1 MRNSHDTTVD
11 STARPQ
17 LRGAALDRAN
27 ATTLDRAK
35 RATSDDAVCSNESR
49 RTNRSGAVERTNRDL
64 RAIMRVS
71 RDRRPRLDD
80 SPYARCACVRRNC
93 GANDVGTGYHEQ
105 VSAHFD
111 EDDPDAEERRS
122 TARR

>member
-1 MRNSHDTTVD
+1 MTR
-11 STARPQ
+11 AR
-17 LRGAALDRAN
+17 AMRAN
-27 ATTLDRAK
+27 E
-35 RATSDDAVCSNESR
+35 SNR
-49 RTNRSGAVERTNRDL
+49 CGDIERTNRDV